1 MAMYDQFANIYD
13 ALMSDIPYDR
23 YAEWVQQNAPESS
36 GNRLLDVG
44 CGTGV
49 LSVQFAKAG
58 YDVVG
63 LDLSESM
70 LTIAQNRSIENNT
83 SITFIC
89 QSMTEMDGIDGID
102 VAVIAIDSLNYVETL
117 DDVVQTFKQ
126 IFEALVS
133 GGQLFFDVHSL
144 YKMDEIYPNGP
155 FTYEDE
161 QVAYIWHTEQ
171 GEEKHS
177 IYHDITFFVRDD
189 SGYYERFEESHYQ
202 QTYPIETYVKL
213 LETIGFSS
221 VSISTSVFGEQN
233 EEEVERYFIQ
243 AVK

>member
-1 MAMYDQFANIYD
+1 
-13 ALMSDIPYDR
+13 
-23 YAEWVQQNAPESS
+23 
-36 GNRLLDVG
+36 
-44 CGTGV
+44 
-49 LSVQFAKAG
+49 
-58 YDVVG
+58 
-63 LDLSESM
+63 
-70 LTIAQNRSIENNT
+70 
-83 SITFIC
+83 
-89 QSMTEMDGIDGID
+89 
-102 VAVIAIDSLNYVETL
+102 
-117 DDVVQTFKQ
+117 
-126 IFEALVS
+126 
-133 GGQLFFDVHSL
+133 
-144 YKMDEIYPNGP
+144 MDEIYPNGP

-171 GEEKHS
+171 GEEEHS